1 MSRLRHL
8 LVVLGDQLDLQAS
21 CFDSADAQHDA
32 VWMAEVAEESTHV
45 WSSKPRIALFL
56 AAMRHHAQALR
67 EAGWRVDYRHLDDP
81 GNLGSLGAELRATIA
96 RLKPQGLV
104 MTAPGDWRVL
114 EAIKAVA
121 ADCQLPLDIR
131 EDRHFFST
139 VRDFAAHAK
148 GRKQLRLEYWY
159 RELRVRHQVLMDGE
173 QPVGGQW
180 NFDADNREAFGKEGP
195 PPIPAPARFE
205 PNETTRG
212 VLQLVAERFA
222 AHPGSLDSFAWPVTR
237 EQALQS
243 LERFIRERLP
253 HFGRWQDAMWTGE
266 VWLFHS
272 HLAAALNLKLLT
284 AREVV
289 QAAEAAYRRGEAD
302 LASTEGFI
310 RQILGWRE
318 YVRGVYWL
326 HMPQY
331 LQRNALAASRALPG
345 FFWNAQTDMAC
356 LRDALELT
364 LAGRFEHFSIHGQT
378 TKPKASLVWMPVS
391 WLKLRGSAAESFRA
405 PNLVQT
411 NITPLRRQIGAGDPY
426 RAEVTGL
433 PTDSSA
439 QRTVFRQGNEKLQPE
454 QAKTALAGLVME
466 VPGVR
471 GLSLNFDYYRLNQND
486 VIENIGAPGT
496 LLRDELY
503 LDLATQAALAAGTP
517 IDQVDLGSG
526 TAGYKGYG
534 AVKRRAV
541 TAEDRAAFAAYNARQ
556 TSAAARRA
564 PVGEV
569 ESIIDNYINLSGRD
583 IEGYEV
589 GAQWR
594 SPRTRLGSFALNT
607 DITRY
612 LRRRSQATSRRR
624 F

>member
-21 CFDSADAQHDA
+21 CFDGADAQHDA

-81 GNLGSLGAELRATIA
+81 GNLGSLGAELRAAIA

-237 EQALQS
+237 DQALQS

-364 LAGRFEHFSIHGQT
+364 LQHGYAHHIQR
-378 TKPKASLVWMPVS
+378 LM
-391 WLKLRGSAAESFRA
+391 
-405 PNLVQT
+405 
-411 NITPLRRQIGAGDPY
+411 
-426 RAEVTGL
+426 VTGL
-433 PTDSSA
+433 YALLLGVDPQQVHGWYLSVYVDAVEWVELPNTLGMSQYADGGVMASKPYVASGKYLQRMGNHCKGCRYDPA
-439 QRTVFRQGNEKLQPE
+439 QATGDRACPYTTLYWDFLLRHE
-454 QAKTALAGLVME
+454 QALAKNPRMVMQVKNLKRLDEGKRAEIQAQALAHV
-466 VPGVR
+466 
-471 GLSLNFDYYRLNQND
+471 
-486 VIENIGAPGT
+486 
-496 LLRDELY
+496 
-503 LDLATQAALAAGTP
+503 
-517 IDQVDLGSG
+517 
-526 TAGYKGYG
+526 
-534 AVKRRAV
+534 RAV
-541 TAEDRAAFAAYNARQ
+541 G
-556 TSAAARRA
+556 
-564 PVGEV
+564 VG
-569 ESIIDNYINLSGRD
+569 
-583 IEGYEV
+583 
-589 GAQWR
+589 
-594 SPRTRLGSFALNT
+594 
-607 DITRY
+607 
-612 LRRRSQATSRRR
+612 
-624 F
+624 